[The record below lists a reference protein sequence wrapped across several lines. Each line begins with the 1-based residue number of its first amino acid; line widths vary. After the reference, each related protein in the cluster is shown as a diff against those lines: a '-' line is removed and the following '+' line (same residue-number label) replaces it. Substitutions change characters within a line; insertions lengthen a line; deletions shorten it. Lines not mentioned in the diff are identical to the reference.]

1 MPIIKTYE
9 ASEAS
14 PRPNATVPYTFLL
27 LIHIL
32 LIKVRS
38 KILKKILERI
48 VFKKWST
55 IVLTIY
61 HSHKQVEI

>member
-14 PRPNATVPYTFLL
+14 PRPNATVPYTFLQ

-38 KILKKILERI
+38 KI
-48 VFKKWST
+48 F
-55 IVLTIY
+55 
-61 HSHKQVEI
+61 

>member
-9 ASEAS
+9 VSEAS
-14 PRPNATVPYTFLL
+14 PRPNATVPYTFLQ

-38 KILKKILERI
+38 KILKK
-48 VFKKWST
+48 F
-55 IVLTIY
+55 
-61 HSHKQVEI
+61 

>member
-38 KILKKILERI
+38 KIHKK
-48 VFKKWST
+48 F
-55 IVLTIY
+55 
-61 HSHKQVEI
+61 